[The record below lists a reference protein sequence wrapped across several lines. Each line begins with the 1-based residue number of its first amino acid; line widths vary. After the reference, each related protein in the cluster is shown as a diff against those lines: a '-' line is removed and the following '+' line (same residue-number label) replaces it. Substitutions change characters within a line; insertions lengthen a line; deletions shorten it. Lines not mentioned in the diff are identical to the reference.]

1 MNRCQKAIETLTTLS
16 KRLTWGFQ
24 AGERTQT
31 KTASQSNCTRSC
43 ELRRQGYRH
52 HFSTGRW
59 TKPPAGSATEL
70 QHPLLSKSFLVPQLK
85 WPSQLHV
92 SYRGKLD
99 VRYYSCFPEEKTE
112 AQRSCLGSYSIQANI
127 RIRTKT
133 PRCIIWP
140 TYCVSEKHPV
150 RYYSL
155 VRVTRIAT
163 RKLILCFQI

>member
-1 MNRCQKAIETLTTLS
+1 MPESNRNTDYLS

-31 KTASQSNCTRSC
+31 KK
-43 ELRRQGYRH
+43 RRLGQIVEGAV
-52 HFSTGRW
+52 SWGKDIDTILQL
-59 TKPPAGSATEL
+59 GSGPR
-70 QHPLLSKSFLVPQLK
+70 PLLVQRGTATSSAISFLAPQLK
-85 WPSQLHV
+85 WPAQLHV
-92 SYRGKLD
+92 SYGGKLD
-99 VRYYSCFPEEKTE
+99 VRYYSCFTEEKTE

-150 RYYSL
+150 RYYSI